1 MIPLPWQWDRDGVEI
16 MIPIPYQ
23 WDRDGSGIM
32 ISLPSRS
39 RDLIFD
45 SVAFKF
51 TMGSRGTKSRTLGG
65 NKIPT
70 RRI

>member
-1 MIPLPWQWDRDGVEI
+1 MIPLPRQWGRDGSEI
-16 MIPIPYQ
+16 MTPLPYQ
-23 WDRDGSGIM
+23 WGRDGSGVV
-32 ISLPSRS
+32 ISPPSRP

-45 SVAFKF
+45 SVAFEF